1 MSIKA
6 VNNTLVI
13 LIIIFGSI
21 ASIYGFFS
29 NNIIFENKTFQTING
44 ETVTLYG
51 KGLYYNDSISMVPQ
65 ARAQDIVT
73 LVIGIPLLIISL
85 ILLNKNSL
93 KGRLLLTELLD
104 IFYTL
109 MHHIHFFYHTISFFF
124 FTLL

>member
-29 NNIIFENKTFQTING
+29 NNIVFENKTFQTING

-73 LVIGIPLLIISL
+73 LIIGIPLLIISL
-85 ILLNKNSL
+85 ILLNVQ
-93 KGRLLLTELLD
+93 
-104 IFYTL
+104 I
-109 MHHIHFFYHTISFFF
+109 
-124 FTLL
+124 